1 MNENK
6 EKTNNKTELLVDLIS
21 KKTAT
26 RVIAQLNLN
35 KTKQNID
42 NKALNTMYLKKTEK
56 ILNNH
61 LNLKKIIEDNFSEE
75 DKIFDYS
82 QELKE
87 SKDSSIAFY
96 NYTQKILNNYV
107 SELSNSNDTLDEIKK
122 AIVID
127 IYQGGVKKRE
137 FIKKYSYFFTSATE
151 NKGNMEKLHR
161 TIMKVV
167 EDISRKIYGV
177 NTY

>member
-1 MNENK
+1 MNEDK
-6 EKTNNKTELLVDLIS
+6 EKTKNKTELLVDLIS

-42 NKALNTMYLKKTEK
+42 NKAINTMYLKKTEK

-61 LNLKKIIEDNFSEE
+61 FNLKKIIENNFSEE

-87 SKDSSIAFY
+87 SKDSSIALY
-96 NYTQKILNNYV
+96 NYTQKILDKYI
-107 SELSNSNDTLDEIKK
+107 SELNQSDDYLDIIKK
-122 AIVID
+122 EIIIN
-127 IYQGGVKKRE
+127 IYQNGMSKKE
-137 FIKKYSYFFTSATE
+137 FINQYPDFFTGTKKS
-151 NKGNMEKLHR
+151 NFEKLYR
-161 TIMKVV
+161 VTLKII
-167 EDISRKIYGV
+167 EDISTRLYGV